1 MANLKDVQDIM
12 KYIEEITSK
21 LQYSS
26 FEVALLIAERSELTH
41 QEITSELVEK
51 VQELSDSYDSL
62 FNEALNED
70 LDEIFRKS
78 EKQAIKITSVE
89 ELQKYIEGKGW
100 VISDCSF
107 NEDIDWEISKHS
119 PAGEDFCFN
128 IQCSNAVEDA
138 INAIAEYTNSFDEE
152 EHTRER
158 DAEQDREVM
167 ERDPALARR
176 TERAVEDRGVDLDGV
191 FARQQRCDDRA
202 DDQSEHDRAA
212 ANQNGLVPGERIA
225 LGDVEERLFL
235 IHPCCLPSRASSVR
249 RPRACQSFWRRP
261 RRRPDRRRERRCG
274 RTAQAA
280 RRGLRRHT
288 QRRRR
293 AFSARSADYKW
304 CRTC

>member
-26 FEVALLIAERSELTH
+26 FEVALLIAEISELTH

-152 EHTRER
+152 EHIKMWLNAKDIDNNRLN
-158 DAEQDREVM
+158 V
-167 ERDPALARR
+167 PSI
-176 TERAVEDRGVDLDGV
+176 TELVEDAKNIKQMLTELSEGLESESELDKED
-191 FARQQRCDDRA
+191 F
-202 DDQSEHDRAA
+202 E
-212 ANQNGLVPGERIA
+212 
-225 LGDVEERLFL
+225 
-235 IHPCCLPSRASSVR
+235 
-249 RPRACQSFWRRP
+249 
-261 RRRPDRRRERRCG
+261 PDICEG
-274 RTAQAA
+274 
-280 RRGLRRHT
+280 
-288 QRRRR
+288 
-293 AFSARSADYKW
+293 Y
-304 CRTC
+304 

>member
-51 VQELSDSYDSL
+51 VQELSDSYDNL

-89 ELQKYIEGKGW
+89 ELHKYIEGKGW

-119 PAGEDFCFN
+119 PAGEDFCFY

-152 EHTRER
+152 EHIKMWLNAKDIDNNRSN
-158 DAEQDREVM
+158 V
-167 ERDPALARR
+167 PSI
-176 TERAVEDRGVDLDGV
+176 TELVEDAKNIKQMLTELSEGLESEPELDKED
-191 FARQQRCDDRA
+191 FEPDICD
-202 DDQSEHDRAA
+202 
-212 ANQNGLVPGERIA
+212 G
-225 LGDVEERLFL
+225 
-235 IHPCCLPSRASSVR
+235 
-249 RPRACQSFWRRP
+249 
-261 RRRPDRRRERRCG
+261 
-274 RTAQAA
+274 
-280 RRGLRRHT
+280 
-288 QRRRR
+288 
-293 AFSARSADYKW
+293 Y
-304 CRTC
+304 

>member
-26 FEVALLIAERSELTH
+26 FEVALLIADRSELTH

-152 EHTRER
+152 EHIKMWLNAKDIDNNRLN
-158 DAEQDREVM
+158 V
-167 ERDPALARR
+167 PSI
-176 TERAVEDRGVDLDGV
+176 TELVEDAKNIKQMLTGLSEGLESEPELDKED
-191 FARQQRCDDRA
+191 FEPDICD
-202 DDQSEHDRAA
+202 
-212 ANQNGLVPGERIA
+212 G
-225 LGDVEERLFL
+225 
-235 IHPCCLPSRASSVR
+235 
-249 RPRACQSFWRRP
+249 
-261 RRRPDRRRERRCG
+261 
-274 RTAQAA
+274 
-280 RRGLRRHT
+280 
-288 QRRRR
+288 
-293 AFSARSADYKW
+293 Y
-304 CRTC
+304 

>member
-51 VQELSDSYDSL
+51 VQELSDSYDNL

-89 ELQKYIEGKGW
+89 ELHKYIEGKGW

-152 EHTRER
+152 EHIKMWLNAKDIDNNRLN
-158 DAEQDREVM
+158 V
-167 ERDPALARR
+167 PSI
-176 TERAVEDRGVDLDGV
+176 TELVEDAKNIKQMLTELSEGLESEPELDKED
-191 FARQQRCDDRA
+191 FEPDICD
-202 DDQSEHDRAA
+202 
-212 ANQNGLVPGERIA
+212 G
-225 LGDVEERLFL
+225 
-235 IHPCCLPSRASSVR
+235 
-249 RPRACQSFWRRP
+249 
-261 RRRPDRRRERRCG
+261 
-274 RTAQAA
+274 
-280 RRGLRRHT
+280 
-288 QRRRR
+288 
-293 AFSARSADYKW
+293 Y
-304 CRTC
+304 

>member
-26 FEVALLIAERSELTH
+26 FEVALLIADRSELTH

-152 EHTRER
+152 EHIKMWLNAKDIDNNRLN
-158 DAEQDREVM
+158 VSSI
-167 ERDPALARR
+167 
-176 TERAVEDRGVDLDGV
+176 TELVEDAKNIKQMLTELSEGLESESELDKED
-191 FARQQRCDDRA
+191 FEPDICD
-202 DDQSEHDRAA
+202 
-212 ANQNGLVPGERIA
+212 G
-225 LGDVEERLFL
+225 
-235 IHPCCLPSRASSVR
+235 
-249 RPRACQSFWRRP
+249 
-261 RRRPDRRRERRCG
+261 
-274 RTAQAA
+274 
-280 RRGLRRHT
+280 
-288 QRRRR
+288 
-293 AFSARSADYKW
+293 Y
-304 CRTC
+304 

>member
-41 QEITSELVEK
+41 QEITPELVEK

-62 FNEALNED
+62 FNEELNED
-70 LDEIFRKS
+70 LDEIFRKN

-128 IQCSNAVEDA
+128 IQCSNTVEDA

-152 EHTRER
+152 EHIKMWVNAKDIDNNRLN
-158 DAEQDREVM
+158 V
-167 ERDPALARR
+167 PSI
-176 TERAVEDRGVDLDGV
+176 TELVEDTKNIKQMLTELSEGLESKPELDKEDSEPDI
-191 FARQQRCDDRA
+191 CD
-202 DDQSEHDRAA
+202 
-212 ANQNGLVPGERIA
+212 G
-225 LGDVEERLFL
+225 
-235 IHPCCLPSRASSVR
+235 
-249 RPRACQSFWRRP
+249 
-261 RRRPDRRRERRCG
+261 
-274 RTAQAA
+274 
-280 RRGLRRHT
+280 
-288 QRRRR
+288 
-293 AFSARSADYKW
+293 Y
-304 CRTC
+304 

>member
-26 FEVALLIAERSELTH
+26 FEVALLIADRSELTH
-41 QEITSELVEK
+41 QSITSELVEK

-152 EHTRER
+152 EHIKMRLNAKDIDNNR
-158 DAEQDREVM
+158 LNV
-167 ERDPALARR
+167 PSI
-176 TERAVEDRGVDLDGV
+176 TELVEDAKNIKQMLTELSEGLESEPELDKED
-191 FARQQRCDDRA
+191 FEPDICD
-202 DDQSEHDRAA
+202 
-212 ANQNGLVPGERIA
+212 G
-225 LGDVEERLFL
+225 
-235 IHPCCLPSRASSVR
+235 
-249 RPRACQSFWRRP
+249 
-261 RRRPDRRRERRCG
+261 
-274 RTAQAA
+274 
-280 RRGLRRHT
+280 
-288 QRRRR
+288 
-293 AFSARSADYKW
+293 Y
-304 CRTC
+304 

>member
-152 EHTRER
+152 EHIKMWLNAKDIDNNRLN
-158 DAEQDREVM
+158 VPSIM
-167 ERDPALARR
+167 EL
-176 TERAVEDRGVDLDGV
+176 VEDAKNIKQMLTELSEGLESESELDKED
-191 FARQQRCDDRA
+191 FEPDICD
-202 DDQSEHDRAA
+202 
-212 ANQNGLVPGERIA
+212 G
-225 LGDVEERLFL
+225 
-235 IHPCCLPSRASSVR
+235 
-249 RPRACQSFWRRP
+249 
-261 RRRPDRRRERRCG
+261 
-274 RTAQAA
+274 
-280 RRGLRRHT
+280 
-288 QRRRR
+288 
-293 AFSARSADYKW
+293 Y
-304 CRTC
+304 

>member
-26 FEVALLIAERSELTH
+26 FEVALLIADRSELTH

-152 EHTRER
+152 EHIKMWLNAKDIDNNRLN
-158 DAEQDREVM
+158 V
-167 ERDPALARR
+167 PSI
-176 TERAVEDRGVDLDGV
+176 TEFVEDAKNIKQMLTELSEGLESEPELDKED
-191 FARQQRCDDRA
+191 FEPDICD
-202 DDQSEHDRAA
+202 
-212 ANQNGLVPGERIA
+212 G
-225 LGDVEERLFL
+225 
-235 IHPCCLPSRASSVR
+235 
-249 RPRACQSFWRRP
+249 
-261 RRRPDRRRERRCG
+261 
-274 RTAQAA
+274 
-280 RRGLRRHT
+280 
-288 QRRRR
+288 
-293 AFSARSADYKW
+293 Y
-304 CRTC
+304 

>member
-26 FEVALLIAERSELTH
+26 FEVALLIADRSELTH

-107 NEDIDWEISKHS
+107 NEDIDWEISKHF

-152 EHTRER
+152 EHIKMWLNAKDIDNNRLN
-158 DAEQDREVM
+158 V
-167 ERDPALARR
+167 PSI
-176 TERAVEDRGVDLDGV
+176 TELVEDAKNIKQMLTELSEGLESEPELDKED
-191 FARQQRCDDRA
+191 FEPDICD
-202 DDQSEHDRAA
+202 
-212 ANQNGLVPGERIA
+212 G
-225 LGDVEERLFL
+225 
-235 IHPCCLPSRASSVR
+235 
-249 RPRACQSFWRRP
+249 
-261 RRRPDRRRERRCG
+261 
-274 RTAQAA
+274 
-280 RRGLRRHT
+280 
-288 QRRRR
+288 
-293 AFSARSADYKW
+293 Y
-304 CRTC
+304 

>member
-51 VQELSDSYDSL
+51 VQELSDSYDNL

-89 ELQKYIEGKGW
+89 ELHKYIEGKGW

-152 EHTRER
+152 EHIKMWLNAKDIDNNRLN
-158 DAEQDREVM
+158 V
-167 ERDPALARR
+167 PSI
-176 TERAVEDRGVDLDGV
+176 TELVEDAKNIKQMLTELSEGLESESELDKED
-191 FARQQRCDDRA
+191 FEPDICD
-202 DDQSEHDRAA
+202 
-212 ANQNGLVPGERIA
+212 G
-225 LGDVEERLFL
+225 
-235 IHPCCLPSRASSVR
+235 
-249 RPRACQSFWRRP
+249 
-261 RRRPDRRRERRCG
+261 
-274 RTAQAA
+274 
-280 RRGLRRHT
+280 
-288 QRRRR
+288 
-293 AFSARSADYKW
+293 Y
-304 CRTC
+304 

>member
-26 FEVALLIAERSELTH
+26 FEVALLIADRSELTH

-62 FNEALNED
+62 FTEALNED

-152 EHTRER
+152 EHIKMWLNAKDIDNNRLN
-158 DAEQDREVM
+158 V
-167 ERDPALARR
+167 PSI
-176 TERAVEDRGVDLDGV
+176 TELVEDAKNIKQMLTELSEGLESEPELDKED
-191 FARQQRCDDRA
+191 FEPDICD
-202 DDQSEHDRAA
+202 
-212 ANQNGLVPGERIA
+212 G
-225 LGDVEERLFL
+225 
-235 IHPCCLPSRASSVR
+235 
-249 RPRACQSFWRRP
+249 
-261 RRRPDRRRERRCG
+261 
-274 RTAQAA
+274 
-280 RRGLRRHT
+280 
-288 QRRRR
+288 
-293 AFSARSADYKW
+293 Y
-304 CRTC
+304 

>member
-51 VQELSDSYDSL
+51 VQELSDSYDNL

-89 ELQKYIEGKGW
+89 ELHKYIEGKGW

-152 EHTRER
+152 EHIKMWLNAKDIDNNRLN
-158 DAEQDREVM
+158 V
-167 ERDPALARR
+167 PSI
-176 TERAVEDRGVDLDGV
+176 TELVEDAKNIKQMLTELSEGLESEPELGKEDFEPDICDG
-191 FARQQRCDDRA
+191 
-202 DDQSEHDRAA
+202 
-212 ANQNGLVPGERIA
+212 
-225 LGDVEERLFL
+225 
-235 IHPCCLPSRASSVR
+235 
-249 RPRACQSFWRRP
+249 
-261 RRRPDRRRERRCG
+261 
-274 RTAQAA
+274 
-280 RRGLRRHT
+280 
-288 QRRRR
+288 
-293 AFSARSADYKW
+293 Y
-304 CRTC
+304 

>member
-1 MANLKDVQDIM
+1 MADVKDVQDIM

-41 QEITSELVEK
+41 KEVTPELVEK

-152 EHTRER
+152 EHIKMWLNAKDIDNNRLN
-158 DAEQDREVM
+158 V
-167 ERDPALARR
+167 PSI
-176 TERAVEDRGVDLDGV
+176 TELVEDAKNIKQMLTELSEGLESEPELDKED
-191 FARQQRCDDRA
+191 FEPDICD
-202 DDQSEHDRAA
+202 
-212 ANQNGLVPGERIA
+212 G
-225 LGDVEERLFL
+225 
-235 IHPCCLPSRASSVR
+235 
-249 RPRACQSFWRRP
+249 
-261 RRRPDRRRERRCG
+261 
-274 RTAQAA
+274 
-280 RRGLRRHT
+280 
-288 QRRRR
+288 
-293 AFSARSADYKW
+293 Y
-304 CRTC
+304 

>member
-152 EHTRER
+152 EHIKMWLNAKDIDNNRLN
-158 DAEQDREVM
+158 V
-167 ERDPALARR
+167 PSI
-176 TERAVEDRGVDLDGV
+176 TELVEDAKNIKQMLTELSEGLESEPKLDKED
-191 FARQQRCDDRA
+191 FEPDICD
-202 DDQSEHDRAA
+202 
-212 ANQNGLVPGERIA
+212 G
-225 LGDVEERLFL
+225 
-235 IHPCCLPSRASSVR
+235 
-249 RPRACQSFWRRP
+249 
-261 RRRPDRRRERRCG
+261 
-274 RTAQAA
+274 
-280 RRGLRRHT
+280 
-288 QRRRR
+288 
-293 AFSARSADYKW
+293 Y
-304 CRTC
+304 

>member
-26 FEVALLIAERSELTH
+26 FEVALLIADRSELTH

-152 EHTRER
+152 EHIKMWLNAKDIDNNRLN
-158 DAEQDREVM
+158 V
-167 ERDPALARR
+167 PSI
-176 TERAVEDRGVDLDGV
+176 TEL
-191 FARQQRCDDRA
+191 
-202 DDQSEHDRAA
+202 
-212 ANQNGLVPGERIA
+212 
-225 LGDVEERLFL
+225 VEEAKNIKQMLTELSEGLESEPELDKEDFE
-235 IHPCCLPSRASSVR
+235 
-249 RPRACQSFWRRP
+249 
-261 RRRPDRRRERRCG
+261 PDICDG
-274 RTAQAA
+274 
-280 RRGLRRHT
+280 
-288 QRRRR
+288 
-293 AFSARSADYKW
+293 Y
-304 CRTC
+304 

>member
-51 VQELSDSYDSL
+51 VQELSDSYDGL

-152 EHTRER
+152 EHIKMWLNAKDIDNNRLN
-158 DAEQDREVM
+158 V
-167 ERDPALARR
+167 PSI
-176 TERAVEDRGVDLDGV
+176 TELVEDAKNIKQMLTELSEGLESEPELDKED
-191 FARQQRCDDRA
+191 FEPDICD
-202 DDQSEHDRAA
+202 
-212 ANQNGLVPGERIA
+212 G
-225 LGDVEERLFL
+225 
-235 IHPCCLPSRASSVR
+235 
-249 RPRACQSFWRRP
+249 
-261 RRRPDRRRERRCG
+261 
-274 RTAQAA
+274 
-280 RRGLRRHT
+280 
-288 QRRRR
+288 
-293 AFSARSADYKW
+293 Y
-304 CRTC
+304 

>member
-89 ELQKYIEGKGW
+89 ELQKYIEGW

-152 EHTRER
+152 EHIKMWLNAKDIDNNRLNVPSITK
-158 DAEQDREVM
+158 
-167 ERDPALARR
+167 L
-176 TERAVEDRGVDLDGV
+176 VEDAKNIKQMLTELSEGLESESELDKED
-191 FARQQRCDDRA
+191 FEPDICD
-202 DDQSEHDRAA
+202 
-212 ANQNGLVPGERIA
+212 G
-225 LGDVEERLFL
+225 
-235 IHPCCLPSRASSVR
+235 
-249 RPRACQSFWRRP
+249 
-261 RRRPDRRRERRCG
+261 
-274 RTAQAA
+274 
-280 RRGLRRHT
+280 
-288 QRRRR
+288 
-293 AFSARSADYKW
+293 Y
-304 CRTC
+304 

>member
-26 FEVALLIAERSELTH
+26 FEVALLIADRSELTH

-119 PAGEDFCFN
+119 PAGENFCFN

-152 EHTRER
+152 EHIKMRLNAKDIDNNR
-158 DAEQDREVM
+158 LNV
-167 ERDPALARR
+167 PSI
-176 TERAVEDRGVDLDGV
+176 TELVEDAKNIKQMLTELSEGLESEPELDKED
-191 FARQQRCDDRA
+191 FEPDICD
-202 DDQSEHDRAA
+202 
-212 ANQNGLVPGERIA
+212 G
-225 LGDVEERLFL
+225 
-235 IHPCCLPSRASSVR
+235 
-249 RPRACQSFWRRP
+249 
-261 RRRPDRRRERRCG
+261 
-274 RTAQAA
+274 
-280 RRGLRRHT
+280 
-288 QRRRR
+288 
-293 AFSARSADYKW
+293 Y
-304 CRTC
+304 

>member
-152 EHTRER
+152 EHIKMWLNAKDIDNNRLNVPSITK
-158 DAEQDREVM
+158 
-167 ERDPALARR
+167 L
-176 TERAVEDRGVDLDGV
+176 VEDAKNIKQMLTELSEGLESESELDK
-191 FARQQRCDDRA
+191 R
-202 DDQSEHDRAA
+202 
-212 ANQNGLVPGERIA
+212 
-225 LGDVEERLFL
+225 RL
-235 IHPCCLPSRASSVR
+235 
-249 RPRACQSFWRRP
+249 
-261 RRRPDRRRERRCG
+261 
-274 RTAQAA
+274 
-280 RRGLRRHT
+280 
-288 QRRRR
+288 
-293 AFSARSADYKW
+293 
-304 CRTC
+304 

>member
-51 VQELSDSYDSL
+51 VQELSDSYDNL

-152 EHTRER
+152 EHIKMWLNAKDIDNNRLNVPSITK
-158 DAEQDREVM
+158 
-167 ERDPALARR
+167 L
-176 TERAVEDRGVDLDGV
+176 VEDAKNIKQMLTELSEGLESESELDKED
-191 FARQQRCDDRA
+191 FEPDICD
-202 DDQSEHDRAA
+202 
-212 ANQNGLVPGERIA
+212 G
-225 LGDVEERLFL
+225 
-235 IHPCCLPSRASSVR
+235 
-249 RPRACQSFWRRP
+249 
-261 RRRPDRRRERRCG
+261 
-274 RTAQAA
+274 
-280 RRGLRRHT
+280 
-288 QRRRR
+288 
-293 AFSARSADYKW
+293 Y
-304 CRTC
+304 

>member
-152 EHTRER
+152 EHIKMWLNAKDIDNNRLNVPSITK
-158 DAEQDREVM
+158 
-167 ERDPALARR
+167 L
-176 TERAVEDRGVDLDGV
+176 VEDAKNIKQMLTELSEGLESESELDKED
-191 FARQQRCDDRA
+191 FEPDICD
-202 DDQSEHDRAA
+202 
-212 ANQNGLVPGERIA
+212 G
-225 LGDVEERLFL
+225 
-235 IHPCCLPSRASSVR
+235 
-249 RPRACQSFWRRP
+249 
-261 RRRPDRRRERRCG
+261 
-274 RTAQAA
+274 
-280 RRGLRRHT
+280 
-288 QRRRR
+288 
-293 AFSARSADYKW
+293 Y
-304 CRTC
+304 

>member
-26 FEVALLIAERSELTH
+26 FEVALLIADRSELTH

-152 EHTRER
+152 EHIKMWLNAKDIDNNRLN
-158 DAEQDREVM
+158 VPSIM
-167 ERDPALARR
+167 EL
-176 TERAVEDRGVDLDGV
+176 VEDAKNIKQMLTELSEGLESEPELDKED
-191 FARQQRCDDRA
+191 FEPDICD
-202 DDQSEHDRAA
+202 
-212 ANQNGLVPGERIA
+212 G
-225 LGDVEERLFL
+225 
-235 IHPCCLPSRASSVR
+235 
-249 RPRACQSFWRRP
+249 
-261 RRRPDRRRERRCG
+261 
-274 RTAQAA
+274 
-280 RRGLRRHT
+280 
-288 QRRRR
+288 
-293 AFSARSADYKW
+293 Y
-304 CRTC
+304 

>member
-26 FEVALLIAERSELTH
+26 FEVALLIADRSELTH
-41 QEITSELVEK
+41 QEVTSELVEK

-152 EHTRER
+152 EHIKMWLNAKDIDNNRLN
-158 DAEQDREVM
+158 V
-167 ERDPALARR
+167 PSI
-176 TERAVEDRGVDLDGV
+176 TELVEDAKNIKQMLTELSEGLESEPELDKED
-191 FARQQRCDDRA
+191 FEPDICD
-202 DDQSEHDRAA
+202 
-212 ANQNGLVPGERIA
+212 G
-225 LGDVEERLFL
+225 
-235 IHPCCLPSRASSVR
+235 
-249 RPRACQSFWRRP
+249 
-261 RRRPDRRRERRCG
+261 
-274 RTAQAA
+274 
-280 RRGLRRHT
+280 
-288 QRRRR
+288 
-293 AFSARSADYKW
+293 Y
-304 CRTC
+304 

>member
-119 PAGEDFCFN
+119 PAGENFCFN

-152 EHTRER
+152 EHIKMWLNAKDIDNNRLN
-158 DAEQDREVM
+158 V
-167 ERDPALARR
+167 PSI
-176 TERAVEDRGVDLDGV
+176 TELVEDAKNIKQMLTELSEGLESESELDKED
-191 FARQQRCDDRA
+191 FEPDICD
-202 DDQSEHDRAA
+202 
-212 ANQNGLVPGERIA
+212 G
-225 LGDVEERLFL
+225 
-235 IHPCCLPSRASSVR
+235 
-249 RPRACQSFWRRP
+249 
-261 RRRPDRRRERRCG
+261 
-274 RTAQAA
+274 
-280 RRGLRRHT
+280 
-288 QRRRR
+288 
-293 AFSARSADYKW
+293 Y
-304 CRTC
+304 

>member
-21 LQYSS
+21 LQHSS
-26 FEVALLIAERSELTH
+26 FKVALLIAERSELTH

-152 EHTRER
+152 EHIKMWLNAKDIDNNRLN
-158 DAEQDREVM
+158 V
-167 ERDPALARR
+167 PSI
-176 TERAVEDRGVDLDGV
+176 TELVEDAKNIKQMLTELSEGLESESELDKED
-191 FARQQRCDDRA
+191 FEPDICD
-202 DDQSEHDRAA
+202 
-212 ANQNGLVPGERIA
+212 G
-225 LGDVEERLFL
+225 
-235 IHPCCLPSRASSVR
+235 
-249 RPRACQSFWRRP
+249 
-261 RRRPDRRRERRCG
+261 
-274 RTAQAA
+274 
-280 RRGLRRHT
+280 
-288 QRRRR
+288 
-293 AFSARSADYKW
+293 Y
-304 CRTC
+304 

>member
-1 MANLKDVQDIM
+1 MANLKDVQEIM

-41 QEITSELVEK
+41 KEVTPELVEK

-152 EHTRER
+152 EHIKMWLNAKDIDNNRLN
-158 DAEQDREVM
+158 V
-167 ERDPALARR
+167 PSI
-176 TERAVEDRGVDLDGV
+176 TELVEDAKNIKQMLTELSEGLESESELDKED
-191 FARQQRCDDRA
+191 FEPDICD
-202 DDQSEHDRAA
+202 
-212 ANQNGLVPGERIA
+212 G
-225 LGDVEERLFL
+225 
-235 IHPCCLPSRASSVR
+235 
-249 RPRACQSFWRRP
+249 
-261 RRRPDRRRERRCG
+261 
-274 RTAQAA
+274 
-280 RRGLRRHT
+280 
-288 QRRRR
+288 
-293 AFSARSADYKW
+293 Y
-304 CRTC
+304 

>member
-26 FEVALLIAERSELTH
+26 FEVALLIADRSELTH

-152 EHTRER
+152 EHIKMWLNAKDIDNNRLN
-158 DAEQDREVM
+158 VHSI
-167 ERDPALARR
+167 
-176 TERAVEDRGVDLDGV
+176 TELVEDAKNIKQMLTELSEGLESEPELDKED
-191 FARQQRCDDRA
+191 FEPDICD
-202 DDQSEHDRAA
+202 
-212 ANQNGLVPGERIA
+212 G
-225 LGDVEERLFL
+225 
-235 IHPCCLPSRASSVR
+235 
-249 RPRACQSFWRRP
+249 
-261 RRRPDRRRERRCG
+261 
-274 RTAQAA
+274 
-280 RRGLRRHT
+280 
-288 QRRRR
+288 
-293 AFSARSADYKW
+293 Y
-304 CRTC
+304 

>member
-26 FEVALLIAERSELTH
+26 FEVALLIADRSELTH

-78 EKQAIKITSVE
+78 EKQTIKITSVE

-119 PAGEDFCFN
+119 PAGENFCFN

-152 EHTRER
+152 EHIKMWLNAKDIDNNRLN
-158 DAEQDREVM
+158 V
-167 ERDPALARR
+167 PSI
-176 TERAVEDRGVDLDGV
+176 TELVEDAKNIKQMLTELSEGLESEPELDKED
-191 FARQQRCDDRA
+191 FEPDICD
-202 DDQSEHDRAA
+202 
-212 ANQNGLVPGERIA
+212 G
-225 LGDVEERLFL
+225 
-235 IHPCCLPSRASSVR
+235 
-249 RPRACQSFWRRP
+249 
-261 RRRPDRRRERRCG
+261 
-274 RTAQAA
+274 
-280 RRGLRRHT
+280 
-288 QRRRR
+288 
-293 AFSARSADYKW
+293 Y
-304 CRTC
+304 

>member
-78 EKQAIKITSVE
+78 KKQAIKITSVE

-107 NEDIDWEISKHS
+107 NEDIDWEISNKCLRNFQKDWS
-119 PAGEDFCFN
+119 
-128 IQCSNAVEDA
+128 
-138 INAIAEYTNSFDEE
+138 
-152 EHTRER
+152 
-158 DAEQDREVM
+158 
-167 ERDPALARR
+167 L
-176 TERAVEDRGVDLDGV
+176 
-191 FARQQRCDDRA
+191 
-202 DDQSEHDRAA
+202 
-212 ANQNGLVPGERIA
+212 NQNLTRKT
-225 LGDVEERLFL
+225 LNL
-235 IHPCCLPSRASSVR
+235 IFVM
-249 RPRACQSFWRRP
+249 
-261 RRRPDRRRERRCG
+261 DI
-274 RTAQAA
+274 
-280 RRGLRRHT
+280 
-288 QRRRR
+288 
-293 AFSARSADYKW
+293 K
-304 CRTC
+304 

>member
-41 QEITSELVEK
+41 QEITPELVEK

-62 FNEALNED
+62 FNEELNED
-70 LDEIFRKS
+70 LDEIFRKN

-107 NEDIDWEISKHS
+107 NEDIDWEISKHP

-152 EHTRER
+152 EHIKMWVNAKDIDNNRLN
-158 DAEQDREVM
+158 V
-167 ERDPALARR
+167 PSI
-176 TERAVEDRGVDLDGV
+176 TELVEDAKNIKQMLTELSEGLESEPELDKED
-191 FARQQRCDDRA
+191 FEPDICD
-202 DDQSEHDRAA
+202 
-212 ANQNGLVPGERIA
+212 G
-225 LGDVEERLFL
+225 
-235 IHPCCLPSRASSVR
+235 
-249 RPRACQSFWRRP
+249 
-261 RRRPDRRRERRCG
+261 
-274 RTAQAA
+274 
-280 RRGLRRHT
+280 
-288 QRRRR
+288 
-293 AFSARSADYKW
+293 Y
-304 CRTC
+304 

>member
-26 FEVALLIAERSELTH
+26 FEVALLIADRSELTH

-152 EHTRER
+152 EHIKMRLNAKDIDNNR
-158 DAEQDREVM
+158 LNV
-167 ERDPALARR
+167 PSI
-176 TERAVEDRGVDLDGV
+176 TELVEDAKNIKQMLTELSEGLESEPELDKED
-191 FARQQRCDDRA
+191 FEPDICD
-202 DDQSEHDRAA
+202 
-212 ANQNGLVPGERIA
+212 G
-225 LGDVEERLFL
+225 
-235 IHPCCLPSRASSVR
+235 
-249 RPRACQSFWRRP
+249 
-261 RRRPDRRRERRCG
+261 
-274 RTAQAA
+274 
-280 RRGLRRHT
+280 
-288 QRRRR
+288 
-293 AFSARSADYKW
+293 Y
-304 CRTC
+304 